1 MHFLLFQFYQWMLS
15 KKTQLN
21 AITSQ
26 LDTKERELVSM
37 SQQEFEG
44 MQPLIERTVS
54 ELKERSIP
62 DDNNT
67 THSTIFNQTN
77 LNSPSD
83 IQLESEQLKSI
94 LADLNTRVKLRDRQ
108 ISIQHD
114 LKSILDSVESIT
126 NKMGNIIFCD
136 NKLALGGMKRS
147 FSESQD
153 LLVSDKEQLTE
164 VEERWSRTRQD
175 SLVDES
181 VVSVIQSS
189 FEEIHSRY
197 GIRSFET
204 PRRSLTLSICVPI
217 CPSIT

>member
-54 ELKERSIP
+54 ELKERSIL

-94 LADLNTRVKLRDRQ
+94 LADLNTRVELRDRQ

-114 LKSILDSVESIT
+114 LKSILVSVESIT

-181 VVSVIQSS
+181 VVPVIQSS

-197 GIRSFET
+197 GIRS
-204 PRRSLTLSICVPI
+204 LILKL
-217 CPSIT
+217 

>member
-94 LADLNTRVKLRDRQ
+94 LADLNTRVELRDRQ

-114 LKSILDSVESIT
+114 LKSILVSVESIT

-136 NKLALGGMKRS
+136 NKLALGSMKRS

-197 GIRSFET
+197 GIRS
-204 PRRSLTLSICVPI
+204 LILKL
-217 CPSIT
+217 